1 MVLNERQKRGYEAL
15 ERNEVITIVGFK
27 SYIIRMFHFFS
38 KYKALT
44 IVGFKWLGLRDTLN
58 NSKNKVLTVF
68 VFKYNFFN
76 THNYMKK

>member
-15 ERNEVITIVGFK
+15 ERNEVI
-27 SYIIRMFHFFS
+27 
-38 KYKALT
+38 T